1 MCIMFLLE
9 KLKDL
14 GVLSPRKAED
24 YKKAWYKFSRNPLS
38 VAGLVIVIVV
48 VALAIL
54 APYVTPYPHHAEY
67 YVDFANANQ
76 PPSLAHP
83 FGTDQFGRDVLTRII
98 FGFRY
103 SLMMAAT
110 VLAIV
115 TPPGV
120 ILGLIAGYYRDR
132 WIDTVIMRIADI
144 FVAVPPL
151 VLALS
156 ICAVLEP
163 NIFNAM
169 MAVSL
174 MWWPW
179 YTRLVYSMASS
190 LRMEPFVQAAE
201 IIGASKIHIM
211 FKEILPNC
219 LGAILTKVTLDAA
232 WVIIL
237 GSALSF
243 VGLGAQPPTPDL
255 GTMLS
260 DGAKYMP
267 TIWWI
272 TVFPAIAIVVIVL
285 GFNLLG
291 DGIRDVY
298 AAEAR

>member
-1 MCIMFLLE
+1 
-9 KLKDL
+9 
-14 GVLSPRKAED
+14 
-24 YKKAWYKFSRNPLS
+24 
-38 VAGLVIVIVV
+38 
-48 VALAIL
+48 
-54 APYVTPYPHHAEY
+54 
-67 YVDFANANQ
+67 
-76 PPSLAHP
+76 
-83 FGTDQFGRDVLTRII
+83 
-98 FGFRY
+98 
-103 SLMMAAT
+103 
-110 VLAIV
+110 
-115 TPPGV
+115 
-120 ILGLIAGYYRDR
+120 
-132 WIDTVIMRIADI
+132 
-144 FVAVPPL
+144 
-151 VLALS
+151 
-156 ICAVLEP
+156 
-163 NIFNAM
+163 
-169 MAVSL
+169 

-201 IIGASKIHIM
+201 IIGASKLHIM

-272 TVFPAIAIVVIVL
+272 TVFPAIAIAVIVL

-291 DGIRDVY
+291 DGIRDIY